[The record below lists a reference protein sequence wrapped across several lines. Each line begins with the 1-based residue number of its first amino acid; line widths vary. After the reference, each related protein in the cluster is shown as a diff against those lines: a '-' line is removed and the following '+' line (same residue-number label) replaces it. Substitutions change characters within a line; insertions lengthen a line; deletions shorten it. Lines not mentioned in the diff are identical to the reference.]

1 MSLRPLSAES
11 AAHTDLRAADGATAR
26 VYHDGAQVATWT
38 PAGETVS
45 RLFVSGH
52 ARFGD
57 GQCIRGGIPVI
68 FPQFGTTG
76 PLRAHG
82 FARWHRW
89 TLIDVVSGADGTRG
103 RWRLTDAP
111 ATRAEWPGEF
121 TAELSVQV
129 GGAALTVG
137 LAITN
142 TGRAPF
148 TFTAALHPYL
158 AVADA
163 YACEVVGLMG
173 TRYRDA
179 LEGDRAP
186 DVLHDALDVALPI
199 TGALDRVYFDTAP
212 LLELR
217 ERGRTL
223 RLEKTGFP
231 DVVVWNPGVEGV
243 AAKDD
248 FAPGDERRMLCVEA
262 AAIGTPITL
271 GAGAMWHGTQ
281 RFEAR

>member
-1 MSLRPLSAES
+1 MSQRPPSAES

-26 VYHDGAQVATWT
+26 IYHDGAQVATWT
-38 PAGETVS
+38 PAGETAS
-45 RLFVSGH
+45 RLFVSGR
-52 ARFGD
+52 ARYGD

-82 FARWHRW
+82 FARWQRW
-89 TLIDVVSGADGTRG
+89 TLIEVVTGAAGTLG
-103 RWRLTDAP
+103 RWSLTDSP
-111 ATRAEWPGEF
+111 ATRAEWPF
-121 TAELSVQV
+121 VFRAELTVQV
-129 GGAALTVG
+129 GGSALTVG
-137 LAITN
+137 LAVTN
-142 TGRAPF
+142 TGSAPF
-148 TFTAALHPYL
+148 SFTAALHPYL

-173 TRYRDA
+173 TCYRDA
-179 LEGDRAP
+179 LDGGRE
-186 DVLHDALDVALPI
+186 HDALDVALPI
-199 TGALDRVYFDTAP
+199 TGALDRIYFDTAP

-231 DVVVWNPGVEGV
+231 DAVVWNPGVAGTV
-243 AAKDD
+243 SRDD
-248 FAPGDERRMLCVEA
+248 FAPGDEHHMLCVEA

-271 GAGAMWHGTQ
+271 GAGATWHGTQ

>member
-1 MSLRPLSAES
+1 MSHLPSSAES

-38 PAGETVS
+38 PAGETAS
-45 RLFVSGH
+45 RLFVSDR
-52 ARFGD
+52 ARYGD

-76 PLRAHG
+76 PLRTHG
-82 FARWHRW
+82 FARWQRW
-89 TLIDVVSGADGTRG
+89 TLIEVTTGPDGAHG
-103 RWRLTDAP
+103 RWGLTDSAT
-111 ATRAEWPGEF
+111 TRAEWPYPF
-121 TAELSVQV
+121 SAELTVQV
-129 GGAALTVG
+129 GGAALIVG
-137 LAITN
+137 LAVTN
-142 TGRAPF
+142 GGTLPF

-158 AVADA
+158 SVADA

-173 TRYRDA
+173 TRYRDM
-179 LEGDRAP
+179 LDGNRE
-186 DVLHDALDVALPI
+186 HDALDVALPI
-199 TGALDRVYFDTAP
+199 TGALDRIYFDTAP

-231 DVVVWNPGVEGV
+231 DAVVWNPGVAGTV
-243 AAKDD
+243 SRDD
-248 FAPGDERRMLCVEA
+248 FAPGDEHHMLCVEA

-271 GAGAMWHGTQ
+271 GAGATWHGTQ